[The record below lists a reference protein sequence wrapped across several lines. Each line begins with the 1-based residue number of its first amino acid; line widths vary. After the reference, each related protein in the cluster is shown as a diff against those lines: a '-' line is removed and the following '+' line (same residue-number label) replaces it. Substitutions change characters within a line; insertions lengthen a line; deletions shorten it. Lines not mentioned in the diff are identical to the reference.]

1 MYQDMKFIDTNTW
14 PLEVISLR
22 IISNRK
28 KGASAVCDGDSDSDS
43 DSDEES
49 PESTNT
55 DAVKAFMESFG
66 VEQMRRLT
74 EHYSALLLGKHAISE
89 EADRPADAGSLEVII
104 QQEWECFKADLLRGD
119 IGIERIASSS
129 HSEFWRFMR
138 MHYQERYP
146 WFLRLVLIIL
156 LVPIGS
162 AECERMFS
170 LMNRLKTDLR
180 NRMKNGRLNDLMTVN
195 RLAPSTLSD
204 EELDEVIDFWE
215 ADCKTGRYTSYFK

>member
-1 MYQDMKFIDTNTW
+1 
-14 PLEVISLR
+14 
-22 IISNRK
+22 
-28 KGASAVCDGDSDSDS
+28 
-43 DSDEES
+43 
-49 PESTNT
+49 
-55 DAVKAFMESFG
+55 
-66 VEQMRRLT
+66 MRRLT

-180 NRMKNGRLNDLMTVN
+180 NRMKNGRLDDLMTVN

-204 EELDEVIDFWE
+204 EELDELIDFWE

>member
-1 MYQDMKFIDTNTW
+1 
-14 PLEVISLR
+14 
-22 IISNRK
+22 
-28 KGASAVCDGDSDSDS
+28 
-43 DSDEES
+43 
-49 PESTNT
+49 
-55 DAVKAFMESFG
+55 
-66 VEQMRRLT
+66 MRRLT

-129 HSEFWRFMR
+129 HSEFLRFMR
-138 MHYQERYP
+138 MHYQERHP

-180 NRMKNGRLNDLMTVN
+180 SR
-195 RLAPSTLSD
+195 
-204 EELDEVIDFWE
+204 I
-215 ADCKTGRYTSYFK
+215 KTGDSVI